1 MIYEELCRGVLRPQ
15 SKADCLSVIAQSR
28 HLGADGIIL
37 GCTEI
42 CMLIGSDDSDLPMF
56 DTTAIHVEAALDFAM
71 NEDRSG
77 L

>member
-1 MIYEELCRGVLRPQ
+1 
-15 SKADCLSVIAQSR
+15 
-28 HLGADGIIL
+28 
-37 GCTEI
+37 
-42 CMLIGSDDSDLPMF
+42 MLIGPDDSDLPMF